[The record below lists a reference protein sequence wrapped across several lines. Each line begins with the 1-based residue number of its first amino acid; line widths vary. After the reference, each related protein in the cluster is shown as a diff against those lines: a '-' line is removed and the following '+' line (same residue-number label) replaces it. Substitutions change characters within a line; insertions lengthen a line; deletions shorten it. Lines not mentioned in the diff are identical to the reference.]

1 MSAGVKVAKTSRDPS
16 AVASVI
22 RYALRAGSESRYEAW
37 FREVTTIG
45 KAFPRHSDLDFI
57 RPLRR
62 VAIGDSR
69 QMDPPDFTNPREAAR
84 PFTPKLSALS
94 ESPLY
99 DKVWED
105 SDLSKRDRSL
115 ITVAALV
122 CLGRMDEFPAHL
134 HRAIGNG
141 VTETELAAA
150 ITHLAFY
157 AGFPAAISASV
168 VANGTLRQSPK

>member
-1 MSAGVKVAKTSRDPS
+1 MSM
-16 AVASVI
+16 
-22 RYALRAGSESRYEAW
+22 
-37 FREVTTIG
+37 
-45 KAFPRHSDLDFI
+45 
-57 RPLRR
+57 
-62 VAIGDSR
+62 
-69 QMDPPDFTNPREAAR
+69 QMEPPDFTSPREAAR

-99 DKVWED
+99 DEVWED

-134 HRAIGNG
+134 NHAIGNG
-141 VTETELAAA
+141 VTESELAAA

-157 AGFPAAISASV
+157 AGFPAAISASA
-168 VANGTLRQSPK
+168 VANRTLRQSQVVRIP

>member
-1 MSAGVKVAKTSRDPS
+1 
-16 AVASVI
+16 
-22 RYALRAGSESRYEAW
+22 
-37 FREVTTIG
+37 
-45 KAFPRHSDLDFI
+45 
-57 RPLRR
+57 
-62 VAIGDSR
+62 
-69 QMDPPDFTNPREAAR
+69 MDPLNFTNPREAAR

-122 CLGRMDEFPAHL
+122 CLGRMDEFPAHP

-150 ITHLAFY
+150 ITRLAFY
-157 AGFPAAISASV
+157 AGFPAAISASA
-168 VANGTLRQSPK
+168 VANPSLRQSPK

>member
-1 MSAGVKVAKTSRDPS
+1 MEK
-16 AVASVI
+16 
-22 RYALRAGSESRYEAW
+22 
-37 FREVTTIG
+37 
-45 KAFPRHSDLDFI
+45 
-57 RPLRR
+57 
-62 VAIGDSR
+62 
-69 QMDPPDFTNPREAAR
+69 PDFTNPREAAR

-99 DKVWED
+99 DKIWED
-105 SDLSKRDRSL
+105 SKRDRSL

-122 CLGRMDEFPAHL
+122 CLGRMDELPAHL

-157 AGFPAAISASV
+157 AGFPAAISASA
-168 VANGTLRQSPK
+168 VANRTLRQSPK

>member
-1 MSAGVKVAKTSRDPS
+1 MEP
-16 AVASVI
+16 
-22 RYALRAGSESRYEAW
+22 
-37 FREVTTIG
+37 
-45 KAFPRHSDLDFI
+45 LDFT
-57 RPLRR
+57 
-62 VAIGDSR
+62 S
-69 QMDPPDFTNPREAAR
+69 PREAAR

-157 AGFPAAISASV
+157 AGFPSCNFRFGSDQPHPAPIS
-168 VANGTLRQSPK
+168 

>member
-1 MSAGVKVAKTSRDPS
+1 MSKLK
-16 AVASVI
+16 
-22 RYALRAGSESRYEAW
+22 ES
-37 FREVTTIG
+37 
-45 KAFPRHSDLDFI
+45 LDFT
-57 RPLRR
+57 
-62 VAIGDSR
+62 S
-69 QMDPPDFTNPREAAR
+69 PREAAR

-141 VTETELAAA
+141 VTETELAAV

-157 AGFPAAISASV
+157 AGFPAAISASA
-168 VANGTLRQSPK
+168 VANRILR

>member
-1 MSAGVKVAKTSRDPS
+1 M
-16 AVASVI
+16 
-22 RYALRAGSESRYEAW
+22 
-37 FREVTTIG
+37 
-45 KAFPRHSDLDFI
+45 
-57 RPLRR
+57 
-62 VAIGDSR
+62 SR
-69 QMDPPDFTNPREAAR
+69 QMELPDFTSPREAAR

-122 CLGRMDEFPAHL
+122 CLRRMDEFPAHL

-157 AGFPAAISASV
+157 AGFPAAISGSA
-168 VANGTLRQSPK
+168 VANRTLRQSTTGEKGDGDHV

>member
-1 MSAGVKVAKTSRDPS
+1 MSKQIS
-16 AVASVI
+16 
-22 RYALRAGSESRYEAW
+22 L
-37 FREVTTIG
+37 
-45 KAFPRHSDLDFI
+45 
-57 RPLRR
+57 
-62 VAIGDSR
+62 
-69 QMDPPDFTNPREAAR
+69 PDFTSPREAAR

-122 CLGRMDEFPAHL
+122 CLGRMDELPAHL

-157 AGFPAAISASV
+157 AGFPAAISASA
-168 VANGTLRQSPK
+168 VANRALRQPRK

>member
-1 MSAGVKVAKTSRDPS
+1 RVTHAWSRHGYTAKIPGTLQLETTMSN
-16 AVASVI
+16 
-22 RYALRAGSESRYEAW
+22 
-37 FREVTTIG
+37 
-45 KAFPRHSDLDFI
+45 
-57 RPLRR
+57 
-62 VAIGDSR
+62 
-69 QMDPPDFTNPREAAR
+69 QMEPPDFTSPREAAR

-122 CLGRMDEFPAHL
+122 CLGRMDEFPAHP

-141 VTETELAAA
+141 VAETELAAA

-157 AGFPAAISASV
+157 A
-168 VANGTLRQSPK
+168 

>member
-1 MSAGVKVAKTSRDPS
+1 M
-16 AVASVI
+16 
-22 RYALRAGSESRYEAW
+22 E
-37 FREVTTIG
+37 
-45 KAFPRHSDLDFI
+45 
-57 RPLRR
+57 
-62 VAIGDSR
+62 
-69 QMDPPDFTNPREAAR
+69 PPDFTSPREAAR

-105 SDLSKRDRSL
+105 ADLSKRDRSL

-122 CLGRMDEFPAHL
+122 CLGRMDELPAHL

-157 AGFPAAISASV
+157 AGFPAAISASA
-168 VANGTLRQSPK
+168 VANHTLRQSPK